1 MKVLKWIM
9 LLGVAAMAF
18 LAGGWLLRRGVAVS
32 RGASSS
38 AAQSVASN
46 NRLFSSVVQTVR
58 TYAVDSLDESSIYR
72 LATSGML
79 SELGDPY
86 AGLIPDAD
94 TLAARTRVGPGP
106 VQGAYL
112 DHLDD
117 FVVVVAVIPGSPAAQ
132 AGMRSGDAVLRVDRV
147 VIGTQRPEQV
157 ARMLDGAAG
166 TSVKIRLGREHA
178 SGPLVVTLVRG
189 AVPPLPAPSFTG
201 ADGIGYLKLL
211 AIDQGAVAAAV
222 DAAARMATLPGR
234 RGLILDLRG
243 AASGALDEAIRLA
256 DLFLPKGQPIV
267 VTRGRNGKDLDTVRD
282 TAPVAGPDYPLIVLT
297 DRGTAGPAEVV
308 AGALQDHDRAVL
320 LGEETFG
327 RGARYSFYPV
337 GDGTSLR
344 LTTGV
349 WVSPSGRVIQRM
361 PAPGKPDAVPA
372 DSAPPRP
379 KFKTDGGRIVLGGG
393 GITPDREIV
402 GGVEREAGDGVL
414 AAAKDLLA
422 RAASREAL
430 IAAVKPKKD

>member
-9 LLGVAAMAF
+9 LLGVAAVAF

-32 RGASSS
+32 RGASSA
-38 AAQSVASN
+38 AAQGVAAN

-86 AGLIPDAD
+86 AGLVPDAD
-94 TLAARTRVGPGP
+94 TAAARARVGPAP
-106 VQGAYL
+106 AQGVYL

-117 FVVVVAVIPGSPAAQ
+117 FVVVVAVVPGSPAAQ
-132 AGMRSGDAVLRVDRV
+132 AGLRSGDAVLRVERT

-157 ARMLDGAAG
+157 ARMLDGADG
-166 TSVKIRLGREHA
+166 TSIKIRLGREHA

-189 AVPPLPAPSFTG
+189 PVPPPAPPAVAV

-211 AIDQGAVAAAV
+211 VIDPGAVTAAV
-222 DAAARMATLPGR
+222 DAAAKVAATPAR

-243 AASGALDEAIRLA
+243 AASGSLDAAVRLA
-256 DLFLPKGQPIV
+256 DLFLPEGQTIV
-267 VTRGRNGKDLDTVRD
+267 VTRGRNGKDLDTIHD
-282 TAPVAGPDYPLIVLT
+282 GAPVGGPDFPLIVLT

-308 AGALQDHDRAVL
+308 AAALQDHDRAVL

-344 LTTGV
+344 LTTGL
-349 WVSPSGRVIQRM
+349 WVSPSGRVIQRL
-361 PAPGKPDAVPA
+361 PAPEKPEAAPT

-379 KFKTDGGRIVLGGG
+379 KFKTDGGRVVLGGG

-402 GGVEREAGDGVL
+402 GGLERDAADGVL
-414 AAAKDLLA
+414 AAAKDLLM

-430 IAAVKPKKD
+430 MAAVRPK